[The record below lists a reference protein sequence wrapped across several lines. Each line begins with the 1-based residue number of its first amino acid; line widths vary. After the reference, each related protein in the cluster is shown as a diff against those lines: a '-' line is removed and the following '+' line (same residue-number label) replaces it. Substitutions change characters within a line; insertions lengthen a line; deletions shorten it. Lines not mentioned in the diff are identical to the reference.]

1 MADWP
6 TIPDASGNAIP
17 GTAVAMEQADI
28 ALDTPGGTFSR
39 KSFAFDGVAKYL
51 TVGDVLNFEYNEP
64 RSVSFWVKPGSL
76 PAFMSLMSKVD
87 SAPTYRGFTLN
98 SGLGSV
104 GFNLYNDVGA
114 GRTISVYSIS
124 SSVLSIGVWTHLCWT
139 YDGSGL
145 ASGIVLY
152 VNGVSST
159 LGVIADTLAG
169 NTIVSTGDLEI
180 ARRVV
185 DGGYVDGSM
194 TEPAVYSD
202 VLSAAEALW
211 IYNSKSPRDLLDGSA
226 PDNLEAW
233 WRADGVSWPQ
243 SAIPAGDIAPI
254 AREEDGHER
263 SLVGVIAPAPPVQY
277 YQMRGIDS
285 TCPAIQQPA
294 YVFWTVVG
302 TPDYTAAQLSPSA
315 LPCGSDPLTD
325 VVDIQIAG
333 DWQIVPE

>member
-17 GTAVAMEQADI
+17 GTATNMEQADI
-28 ALDTPGGTFSR
+28 ALDTPGGTFAR
-39 KSFAFDGVAKYL
+39 KSFAFGGTDEFI
-51 TVGDVLNFEYNEP
+51 TMGDVLGFD
-64 RSVSFWVKPGSL
+64 RFDAQSWQFWFKTTATTTNYLLTKIGS
-76 PAFMSLMSKVD
+76 
-87 SAPTYRGFTLN
+87 G
-98 SGLGSV
+98 V
-104 GFNLYNDVGA
+104 GFGINVRGA
-114 GRTISVYSIS
+114 PDAGTIAIFLRKVYVSDDIVIR
-124 SSVLSIGVWTHLCWT
+124 SSVAHNT
-139 YDGSGL
+139 GSWVHCVITWSGATGL
-145 ASGIVLY
+145 AADCKMY
-152 VNGVSST
+152 FNGVEDTTKVVVRNVLTGSIANSDDFM
-159 LGVIADTLAG
+159 LGDQFGAPVLPF
-169 NTIVSTGDLEI
+169 V
-180 ARRVV
+180 
-185 DGGYVDGSM
+185 GSM
-194 TEPAVYSD
+194 SEPAVYPG
-202 VLSAAEALW
+202 VLSAGEVAS
-211 IYNSKSPRDLLDGSA
+211 IYNAGVPAELPGGAR
-226 PDNLEAW
+226 AW
-233 WRADGVSWPQ
+233 WRADAVSWPQ